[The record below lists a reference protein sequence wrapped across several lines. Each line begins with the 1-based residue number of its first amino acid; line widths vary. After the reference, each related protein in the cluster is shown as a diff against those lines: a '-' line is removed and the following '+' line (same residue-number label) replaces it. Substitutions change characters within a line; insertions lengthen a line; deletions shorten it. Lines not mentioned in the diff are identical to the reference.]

1 MKLLPETVPGRIRGG
16 RDSAFTLVEIALCI
30 AVVSIAM
37 VAIIGVLPTGMNVQQ
52 QNREESLLNQDAE
65 LLLNVLRSGQV
76 GSRDLLNF
84 ADRVTLVRDYR
95 DGSPTRTNYFHG
107 PLVSGA
113 PDISEPLTDAFQL
126 LGLISRPRYT
136 REVSQNSPNGSAVV
150 TNTIHLEM
158 RTLSGSMANQPVIRT
173 GTVRTPGNDQRIDFA
188 FRYLVTIETVSRQG
202 IRVPGDITRADDLTA
217 SGVSEIRMTF
227 EWPLIRFGAAPAQ
240 YRLGLN
246 RREFRTEVL
255 SSPELL
261 QGNVP
266 QNAAYFG
273 PVVFPFRPVP
283 SRTSPADILLFRMKP
298 GSL

>member
-1 MKLLPETVPGRIRGG
+1 MKILHAHQEGRICGG
-16 RDSAFTLVEIALCI
+16 RNSAFTLVEIALCI

-95 DGSPTRTNYFHG
+95 DGSATRTNHFHG
-107 PLVSGA
+107 PLVADA
-113 PDISEPLTDAFQL
+113 PDTSEPMTDVFQL
-126 LGLISRPRYT
+126 LGLVSRPRYT
-136 REVSQNSPNGSAVV
+136 REVSQNTPNGSVAV
-150 TNTIHLEM
+150 TNTIRLEM
-158 RTLSGSMANQPVIRT
+158 RTLSGSMANQPVIRS
-173 GTVRTPGNDQRIDFA
+173 GNVRTPGNDQRIDFA
-188 FRYLVTIETVSRQG
+188 FRYLVTVETVSRQG
-202 IRVPGDITRADDLTA
+202 VRVPGDITRPEDPTA

-227 EWPLIRFGAAPAQ
+227 EWPLVRFGAAPNQ

-255 SSPELL
+255 SSPTLL
-261 QGNVP
+261 VGNVP
-266 QNAAYFG
+266 QNTTYFG
-273 PVVFPFRPVP
+273 PVVFPYRPAP
-283 SRTSPADILLFRMKP
+283 SRSTPADIFLFRMKP

>member
-1 MKLLPETVPGRIRGG
+1 MKTFHENVPGRTRGG
-16 RDSAFTLVEIALCI
+16 RRSAFTLVEIALCI

-95 DGSPTRTNYFHG
+95 DGSATRTNYFHG

-113 PDISEPLTDAFQL
+113 PDVSEPITDVFQL

-136 REVSQNSPNGSAVV
+136 SEVSDNNPTRSIVV
-150 TNTIHLEM
+150 TNTIRLEM
-158 RTLSGSMANQPVIRT
+158 RTLSGSMANQPVIKS
-173 GTVRTPGNDQRIDFA
+173 GSVRTPGTDPRIDFA

-202 IRVPGDITRADDLTA
+202 IRVPGDTTRPEDTTA
-217 SGVSEIRMTF
+217 SGVSEVRMTF

-255 SSPELL
+255 STPVVLT
-261 QGNVP
+261 GNVP
-266 QNAAYFG
+266 QNVNYYG
-273 PVVFPFRPVP
+273 PVLFPFRPVP
-283 SRTSPADILLFRMKP
+283 NRTVPSDIFLFRMKP
-298 GSL
+298 GAL